1 MDLAA
6 LLDFICLGIGRL
18 DLYTAPLL
26 ASVELCRDP
35 GLSDGGEPDIC
46 PLAPQT
52 GQRGSTGF
60 QGEAVF
66 LAPLCPPALERAEG
80 IWATHPVSLCI
91 SLSLLRGME

>member
-18 DLYTAPLL
+18 DLL

-35 GLSDGGEPDIC
+35 DLSHGGELDIC

-52 GQRGSTGF
+52 GQRGSPGF

-66 LAPLCPPALERAEG
+66 LASLCPPALGR
-80 IWATHPVSLCI
+80 
-91 SLSLLRGME
+91 LSLMGLVGEVLWKGLGQCHVAR

>member
-18 DLYTAPLL
+18 DLL

-35 GLSDGGEPDIC
+35 DLSHGGELDIC

-52 GQRGSTGF
+52 GQRGSPRF

-66 LAPLCPPALERAEG
+66 LASLPTSPGKGRRDLGRTSWVPLHFP
-80 IWATHPVSLCI
+80 
-91 SLSLLRGME
+91 

>member
-6 LLDFICLGIGRL
+6 LLYFICLGIGRL
-18 DLYTAPLL
+18 DLL

-35 GLSDGGEPDIC
+35 DLSHGGELDIC

-52 GQRGSTGF
+52 GQRGSPRF

-66 LAPLCPPALERAEG
+66 LASLCPPALERDEG
-80 IWATHPVSLCI
+80 IWAAHPGSLCI
-91 SLSLLRGME
+91 SLSLH

>member
-18 DLYTAPLL
+18 DLL

-91 SLSLLRGME
+91 SFSLLRGME